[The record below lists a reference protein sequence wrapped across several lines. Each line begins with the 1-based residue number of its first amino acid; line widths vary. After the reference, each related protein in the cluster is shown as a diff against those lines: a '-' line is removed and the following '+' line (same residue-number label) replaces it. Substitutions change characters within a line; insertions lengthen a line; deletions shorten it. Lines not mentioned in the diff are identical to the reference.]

1 MGFGLDYSY
10 ARWQLGGRTV
20 SHIIVRSGERE
31 IRAKL
36 GKMRLG
42 NGRFI
47 IGLSSAMTVDFP
59 EISVSTRVC
68 MYKYITFFIENN
80 KTIKE

>member
-20 SHIIVRSGERE
+20 SHITVRSGERE

-36 GKMRLG
+36 GKM
-42 NGRFI
+42 I
-47 IGLSSAMTVDFP
+47 DLSSAMTVDFP

-68 MYKYITFFIENN
+68 ISI
-80 KTIKE
+80 